1 VIPLAVVNLKEGPI
15 ARVRCVNYMFD
26 QVRRYLFYCAGFLL
40 LGLGLAG
47 YFLPG
52 LPGTIFLILAAACFL
67 RSNQRMYRW
76 VTEHKIFGK
85 PVKRFLETGSMPVRA
100 KVISVGC
107 VWIFSAIS
115 IIAPYHWLWFKGPV
129 VILALSGTWYIL
141 SRPVDR
147 KKIVSSKASFEEN
160 NDDQS

>member
-1 VIPLAVVNLKEGPI
+1 MLPLSVVNLKEGPI
-15 ARVRCVNYMFD
+15 TRGRCVNYMFD

-107 VWIFSAIS
+107 VWIFSSIS

-129 VILALSGTWYIL
+129 VILALIGTWYIL

-147 KKIVSSKASFEEN
+147 RKIVSLKASFEEN
-160 NDDQS
+160 SDDQS